1 MVSLWSS
8 EHTGESSPDA
18 GTTGDRQMVSYT
30 RKEMVDESGAAG
42 ALEMHEMSR
51 FGNNAKEDLKLPVA

>member
-1 MVSLWSS
+1 
-8 EHTGESSPDA
+8 
-18 GTTGDRQMVSYT
+18 MVSYT
-30 RKEMVDESGAAG
+30 RKEMMDERGAAG